1 MKFKEDQSSDE
12 TLDLVCRMCP
22 LHLMEPGDRL
32 KCMKKGQVL
41 EVLTDYDGA
50 LEDIPEWCRKH
61 GQESNTERHFHLHSL
76 QWFTVIIAVH
86 LMVGKIQTVNLSGIA
101 IRSCV

>member
-61 GQESNTERHFHLHSL
+61 GQEFVGACHSL
-76 QWFTVIIAVH
+76 RSEPWTPRPRFSCTV
-86 LMVGKIQTVNLSGIA
+86 MCQGIVECEP
-101 IRSCV
+101 CVCLR